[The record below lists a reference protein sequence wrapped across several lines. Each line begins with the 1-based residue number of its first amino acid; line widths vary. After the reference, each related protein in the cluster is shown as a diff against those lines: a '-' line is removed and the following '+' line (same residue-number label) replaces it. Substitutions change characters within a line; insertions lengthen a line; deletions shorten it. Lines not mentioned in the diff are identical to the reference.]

1 MVADGEQDQRALTL
15 AIDQL
20 TRVKADTEQ
29 RLEAIEQ
36 QTRLLVSRLAADYQV
51 APEAIVL
58 AWLLRH
64 PAQIQPVIGTS
75 KVDRLQAAV
84 QAQHISLS
92 RQHWYQLYIAAR
104 GAPLP

>member
-1 MVADGEQDQRALTL
+1 
-15 AIDQL
+15 
-20 TRVKADTEQ
+20 
-29 RLEAIEQ
+29 
-36 QTRLLVSRLAADYQV
+36 VSRLAAEYQV

-75 KVDRLQAAV
+75 KVERLQAAV

-104 GAPLP
+104 GAALP

>member
-1 MVADGEQDQRALTL
+1 MVPWNIVSSRIYKSRAG
-15 AIDQL
+15 AVW
-20 TRVKADTEQ
+20 RKGA
-29 RLEAIEQ
+29 AAEQ
-36 QTRLLVSRLAADYQV
+36 QTRLLVSRLAAEYQV

-75 KVDRLQAAV
+75 KVERLQAAV

-104 GAPLP
+104 GAALP